1 MVCSATAVGESSR
14 RDEKMCDFVFF
25 LFEKEEKS
33 RHGRR
38 AKVMKEERESFK
50 LRDRCLSLCMR

>member
-14 RDEKMCDFVFF
+14 RDEKNVRFRFF

-38 AKVMKEERESFK
+38 AKVMKEERERE
-50 LRDRCLSLCMR
+50 L